1 MTDSAEP
8 KRRGRP
14 PTGVALSSSER
25 SAVRRKRILVEQGG
39 RTITAGLDAE
49 GVGHLER
56 VKLHYGIKTDVDAL
70 RLALKLTA
78 EGAEPA
84 GAAQPVE

>member
-49 GVGHLER
+49 SVAHLER

-70 RLALKLTA
+70 RLALKLAA

-84 GAAQPVE
+84 GAAQPDA

>member
-1 MTDSAEP
+1 MTDSEEP

-39 RTITAGLDAE
+39 RTISAGLDAE
-49 GVGHLER
+49 SVAHLEQ

-78 EGAEPA
+78 RDA
-84 GAAQPVE
+84 GLTG